1 MNFTPTSRRSMQIIN
16 ETAQYLRLWREDCE
30 EEEEEEEE
38 ERADEG
44 GGGVR
49 GMNP

>member
-1 MNFTPTSRRSMQIIN
+1 MQIIN

-38 ERADEG
+38 RADEG
-44 GGGVR
+44 GEASGG
-49 GMNP
+49 

>member
-1 MNFTPTSRRSMQIIN
+1 MQIIN

-38 ERADEG
+38 EERADEG
-44 GGGVR
+44 GEASGG
-49 GMNP
+49 